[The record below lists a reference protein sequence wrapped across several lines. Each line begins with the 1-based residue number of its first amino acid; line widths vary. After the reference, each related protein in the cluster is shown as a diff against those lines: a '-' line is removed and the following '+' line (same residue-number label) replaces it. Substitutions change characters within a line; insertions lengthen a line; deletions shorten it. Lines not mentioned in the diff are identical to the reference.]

1 MPKPLI
7 DFGCMIRLSS
17 IVLLVVFVCAC
28 SQVRAQDSTQISGY
42 PWPDPN
48 YNPSQIVI
56 SVPDDWDRTPKA
68 DHTYFGVRKDDFSKF
83 GLELSD
89 ADDSSKSRGYF
100 YRKLRKEHFIK
111 IDTTDFILMIDPSL
125 NFEGWV
131 DLEES
136 SPKPSYVN
144 TRGLTVSGKIGEKL
158 IFETSFYEN
167 QAFLP
172 SYLDSFVSR
181 FGVVPGQGRVKEFK
195 ESGYDYSMA
204 SGMVAFQ
211 AAKWLN
217 IQLGNGKNFVGDGYR
232 SLALSRNAFN
242 YPFIKLTSWFGR
254 FQYTN
259 LFMGLQNL
267 NVVLPTSTATEP
279 RFQRKIGTFHHLDW
293 AVNKRLTIGV
303 FEQIIWGKSKS
314 SGKIE
319 LNSEVL
325 SFVNPLPFI
334 RPLQYGFAGS
344 NNVLIGLNWN
354 VALPK
359 ETDIYGQF
367 VLDDTKGG
375 KNGFQIGAKTRG
387 IRGLYL
393 GLEFNQVAPYTYGHT
408 DSTRNFAH
416 YNQPLAHPLGAG
428 FSEVSGRVSYLINGF
443 FLKMRASY
451 ATYDDDENVFHWG
464 KDIFLSDNSKSNVFI
479 EPTKATLQY
488 QSAQIG
494 YILNYTT
501 GMQISLGFI
510 NRIEKAVGGGEMQ
523 YAFLSFSTKIPERI
537 YDF

>member
-1 MPKPLI
+1 MTI
-7 DFGCMIRLSS
+7 SRSES
-17 IVLLVVFVCAC
+17 A
-28 SQVRAQDSTQISGY
+28 RA
-42 PWPDPN
+42 
-48 YNPSQIVI
+48 
-56 SVPDDWDRTPKA
+56 K
-68 DHTYFGVRKDDFSKF
+68 HTYLGVRKGDFSKF
-83 GLELSD
+83 GREVVDTS
-89 ADDSSKSRGYF
+89 AASKSRGYF

-111 IDTTDFILMIDPSL
+111 VDTTDFILMIDPSL
-125 NFEGWV
+125 NLESWV
-131 DLEES
+131 DLEDV

-144 TRGLTVSGKIGEKL
+144 TRGLTVSGKIGEHV
-158 IFETSFYEN
+158 IFETNFYEN

-172 SYLDSFVSR
+172 DYLDKFVAR
-181 FGVVPGQGRVKEFK
+181 FDVVPGQGRVKTFK

-204 SGMVAFQ
+204 SGMVSVR

-217 IQLGNGKNFVGDGYR
+217 LQFGNGKHFLGDGYR

-242 YPFIKLTSWFGR
+242 YPFAKFTTWFGP

-267 NVVLPTSTATEP
+267 NVVLPTSTGTER
-279 RFQRKIGTFHHLDW
+279 RFQPKIGTLHHLDW

-314 SGKIE
+314 EGKLE

-325 SFVNPLPFI
+325 SFVNPIPFI
-334 RPLQYGFAGS
+334 RPLQYGFSGS
-344 NNVLIGLNWN
+344 NNVLIGLNWKI
-354 VALPK
+354 ALPK
-359 ETDIYGQF
+359 RIDIYGQL
-367 VLDDTKGG
+367 VLDDVNSG

-387 IRGLYL
+387 VSRLYL
-393 GLEFNQVAPYTYGHT
+393 GVEFNQVAPYTYAHR

-428 FSEVSGRVSYLINGF
+428 FSEVNGRVSYLIQDF
-443 FLKMRASY
+443 FLRMRASY

-464 KDIFLSDNSKSNVFI
+464 KDIFVSDNSKSTELI
-479 EPTKATLQY
+479 QPSRASLTY
-488 QSAQIG
+488 MSARIG
-494 YILNYTT
+494 YMINYTT

-510 NRIEKAVGGGEMQ
+510 NRIEKAVGGGETQ
-523 YAFLSFSTKIPERI
+523 YAFISFSTKIPERI